1 MIRLGQ
7 MQGRLSPPEGG
18 RIQFFPRL
26 RWKAEFALAAEAG
39 FDQIEWL
46 YDEWGEQLNPLASN
60 EGTQAIR
67 LLSKQSGVAVHSLC
81 AHYFVEHPFVNTR
94 GSGLQSM
101 VDKLEWLV
109 TRCGAANIRRVVVP
123 FLDQGS
129 ILNEEH
135 ERCAMDVLNSVLPTA
150 IGHSVELHL
159 ETDLAPSAYARFLE
173 KMSNPA
179 ISATYD
185 TGNSTSFGFDV
196 TEEIAA
202 YGPRIGS
209 VHIKDRL
216 RGGGSVPLG
225 EGEANL
231 SSRLAALLAAGYR
244 GDFVLEAARGEAGC
258 ELAWARRNL
267 DVVKQQFAKANSL
280 ASGSQAT

>member
-1 MIRLGQ
+1 MIRIGQ

-26 RWKAEFALAAEAG
+26 RWQDEFALAAEAG

-46 YDEWGEQLNPLASN
+46 YDEWGEQHNPLAGN
-60 EGTQAIR
+60 EGTRTIG

-81 AHYFVEHPFVNTR
+81 AHYFVEHPFVNS
-94 GSGLQSM
+94 SGRDLQSL

-109 TRCGAANIRRVVVP
+109 TRCAAAKIRRVIVP

-129 ILNEEH
+129 IRNEDH
-135 ERCAMDVLNSVLPTA
+135 ERCAMDVLNSVLPGA
-150 IGHSVELHL
+150 VAHSVELHL
-159 ETDLAPSAYARFLE
+159 ETDLAPIAYGRFLE
-173 KMSNPA
+173 KMTSPA
-179 ISATYD
+179 IRATYD

-196 TEEIAA
+196 IDEIAA
-202 YGPRIGS
+202 YGSRIGS

-216 RGGGSVPLG
+216 RRGGSVPLG

-231 SSRLAALLAAGYR
+231 SFRLAALLATGYR
-244 GDFVLEAARGEAGC
+244 GDFVLEAARGEAGG

-267 DVVKQQFAKANSL
+267 DVVKQQFAKANCL
-280 ASGSQAT
+280 ARGNYST